1 MPHPPFPPFEA
12 AQKAAE
18 SLTDPRLKSHVL
30 SELAHQQL
38 LTGQFNAAL
47 QTFASI
53 SNGFERRVALLVA
66 DYQNFPPEKVEPLV
80 QLMEKDPQTE
90 LLAGRLAL
98 NMLDAN
104 NVATAWKLIETAAEP
119 FESEQQQY
127 DFLENVLPL
136 LPAEGWNKIPRFF
149 RSFIPGMYRDWAS
162 LAIIKYLAGQGRSE
176 DAEEYADA
184 LSFPLRS
191 SWAYWEMS
199 RLSPAEQAKHY
210 FDKAVEM
217 TEGVEIVDNDDE
229 TMEILAI
236 QLRIFGRIAFEK
248 GDKNTGERLLERCEA
263 AAAAM
268 AMRMGRYRMQCFL
281 GKVLVELRLITS
293 IREYLPIDD
302 ISQSLSSG
310 SGRSQVLVW
319 LAEAGWHEGWT
330 QAVAALS
337 TPERGEVEEDRAR
350 QIATVLKRSVA
361 HQQDLE
367 VSSDFSENAVRLSG
381 EAFETFYFN
390 PFAEADCGCY

>member
-1 MPHPPFPPFEA
+1 MTFHPPFEA

-18 SLTDPRLKSHVL
+18 SLTDPRLRSHVL
-30 SELAHQQL
+30 SELAQQQL
-38 LTGQFNAAL
+38 LTGQFDAAF

-66 DYQNFPPEKVEPLV
+66 DYRNFPPEKAEPLI
-80 QLMEKDPQTE
+80 QLLEKDPETQ
-90 LLAGRLAL
+90 LLTGRLAL
-98 NMLDAN
+98 NMLDAHN
-104 NVATAWKLIETAAEP
+104 AAAAWRLIETSAEP

-127 DFLENVLPL
+127 DFLEKVLPL

-149 RSFIPGMYRDWAS
+149 RSFIPGIYRDWAS
-162 LAIIKYLAGQGRSE
+162 LAIIKYLAGLGRYG
-176 DAEEYADA
+176 DAEAYADD

-191 SWAYWEMS
+191 AWAYWEMS
-199 RLSPAEQAKHY
+199 RLSPAEPAKHY
-210 FDKAVEM
+210 FDKAVEI
-217 TEGVEIVDNDDE
+217 TEGVEITDNDDE
-229 TMEILAI
+229 AKEILAI
-236 QLRIFGRIAFEK
+236 QLRIFGRIAFEQ
-248 GDKNTGERLLERCEA
+248 GDKHTGERLLERCEA

-268 AMRMGRYRMQCFL
+268 AMRMERYRMQCFL
-281 GKVLVELRLITS
+281 GKVLMDLRLITS
-293 IREYLPIDD
+293 IREYLPIDNLL
-302 ISQSLSSG
+302 QSLSSG
-310 SGRSQVLVW
+310 SDRSQVLVW

-330 QAVAALS
+330 QAMAALS

-350 QIATVLKRSVA
+350 QIAAVLKRSVA